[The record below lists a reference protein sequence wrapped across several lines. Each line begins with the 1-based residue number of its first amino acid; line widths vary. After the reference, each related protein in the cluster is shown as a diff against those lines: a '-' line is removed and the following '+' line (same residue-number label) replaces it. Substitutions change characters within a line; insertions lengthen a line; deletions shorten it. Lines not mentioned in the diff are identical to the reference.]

1 MATRKCPSP
10 IPSCSSL
17 VGPSPTPRPSY
28 PFREVPQLDA
38 VLDRLSQAVVQEG
51 HRLKAWGVLGSGT
64 GAKLLQPGEPQPG
77 PHPTPP
83 TPPPSTP
90 PPHPRRRNLALYAVP
105 PLRHLQGRK
114 GGGRLNKWKP
124 PRLGGASCAA
134 SWANRL
140 RYRRGGFR
148 NGKSRGGNKQNH
160 HKV

>member
-77 PHPTPP
+77 PHPTHPTPVHPP
-83 TPPPSTP
+83 TPPPPPKPGPVRSPTP
-90 PPHPRRRNLALYAVP
+90 KTPAGEEGRRKAKQVETPKAGRGFLCSVLGKPSALQKRGLQKWEERRR
-105 PLRHLQGRK
+105 
-114 GGGRLNKWKP
+114 
-124 PRLGGASCAA
+124 
-134 SWANRL
+134 
-140 RYRRGGFR
+140 
-148 NGKSRGGNKQNH
+148 KQT
-160 HKV
+160 K